1 MSKKHDIPE
10 SNQEQVGGYLKDAET
25 QFRSS
30 IFPRVAAAVFVCLL
44 IGSIALACVGAV
56 ALVGPTF
63 THGDNVAH
71 AAGMIVS
78 IGPGRDF
85 VLKTASGHRFDF
97 QCADQCRA
105 SLGHMQRHLREHAHT
120 DVYFVQGPNNSL
132 MALNV
137 D

>member
-1 MSKKHDIPE
+1 LE
-10 SNQEQVGGYLKDAET
+10 ATET

-56 ALVGPTF
+56 ALIGPMF
-63 THGDNVAH
+63 SHGDSLVH
-71 AAGMIVS
+71 ADGTIVS

-85 VLKTASGHRFDF
+85 VLKTASGRSFVF
-97 QCADQCRA
+97 QCTDQCRA
-105 SLGHMQRHLREHAHT
+105 SMAHMQRHLRERAHT

-132 MALNV
+132 MALDV

>member
-1 MSKKHDIPE
+1 MTYQYQKRTG
-10 SNQEQVGGYLKDAET
+10 GGYLKDAET

-30 IFPRVAAAVFVCLL
+30 IFPRIAAAIFVCLV
-44 IGSIALACVGAV
+44 IGSISLVCVGAV
-56 ALVGPTF
+56 ALAGPMF
-63 THGDNVAH
+63 EHGNNVVH
-71 AAGMIVS
+71 ADGKIVS

-85 VLKTASGHRFDF
+85 VLETASGHRFVF
-97 QCADQCRA
+97 QCTVECRA

-120 DVYFVQGPNNSL
+120 DVYFIQGPNNSL